1 MEIARI
7 PYVDG
12 LSQEIRRIAR
22 TAGVQCSFFMPNLT
36 LRSLYQAKDSL
47 PQETTTNA
55 VYSVTCKT
63 CDAEYSGDTK
73 LAIRIHEK
81 EHRDAVRL
89 GQCAKSAVAEHVHSS
104 VVPHEVDWS
113 SLQVLDRAERKMEH
127 KIREAFHIYKRKPVM
142 NRDTGVERSQTWN
155 AIL

>member
-1 MEIARI
+1 
-7 PYVDG
+7 
-12 LSQEIRRIAR
+12 
-22 TAGVQCSFFMPNLT
+22 MPI
-36 LRSLYQAKDSL
+36 LYAEHVAKPVSGERFT

-63 CDAEYSGDTK
+63 CDAEYIGETK
-73 LAIRIHEK
+73 RAIRIREK

-89 GQCAKSAVAEHVHSS
+89 EQCAKSAVAEYVHAS

-113 SLQVLDRAERKMEH
+113 SLQVIDRAGRKMER
-127 KIREAFHIYKRKPVM
+127 KIREAFHIYQWKPVM
-142 NRDTGVERSQTWN
+142 NRDTGVERSPTWN

>member
-1 MEIARI
+1 MCI
-7 PYVDG
+7 G
-12 LSQEIRRIAR
+12 
-22 TAGVQCSFFMPNLT
+22 
-36 LRSLYQAKDSL
+36 
-47 PQETTTNA
+47 ET
-55 VYSVTCKT
+55 KH
-63 CDAEYSGDTK
+63 
-73 LAIRIHEK
+73 AIRIREK

-113 SLQVLDRAERKMEH
+113 NLQVLDRAGRKMER

-142 NRDTGVERSQTWN
+142 NRDTGVDSSQTWN